1 MSHRN
6 PVEPLESRTLLAA
19 TPLDWP
25 LQQPG
30 VARIGR
36 TLYIAGTDANDQ
48 INIDV
53 PAATADRADKIQI
66 IFNGLRVN
74 GAIPVLLAA
83 PLRKVLINGAGG
95 IDNINISANVTDKF
109 QPKVINIRGGAGDDT
124 INGGKRNENIFGE
137 AGIDTI
143 NGGGGRDR
151 IDGGD
156 GNDTITGGAG
166 KDVLIGGFGDD
177 TFKNREPADQRN
189 AIGPGAPADVVLGRD
204 GSDNAQAD
212 PSDRILDDVENK
224 NAP

>member
-1 MSHRN
+1 MSHWN
-6 PVEPLESRTLLAA
+6 PVEVLESRTLLAA

-25 LQQPG
+25 LRQPG

-53 PAATADRADKIQI
+53 PTATADRADKIQVV
-66 IFNGLRVN
+66 FNGLRVN

-95 IDNINISANVTDKF
+95 IDNINIATGITNKF
-109 QPKVINIRGGAGDDT
+109 QPKVINIRGGAGNDT
-124 INGGKRNENIFGE
+124 INGGNRNENIFGE
-137 AGIDTI
+137 AGDDTI

-156 GNDTITGGAG
+156 GNDNITGGAG
-166 KDVLIGGFGDD
+166 RDILFGRLGDD
-177 TFKNREPADQRN
+177 TFKNREPTDQRP
-189 AIGPGAPADVVLGRD
+189 ATGPGSPADLVLGGD

-212 PSDRILDDVENK
+212 PADRILADVENP
-224 NAP
+224 NAA